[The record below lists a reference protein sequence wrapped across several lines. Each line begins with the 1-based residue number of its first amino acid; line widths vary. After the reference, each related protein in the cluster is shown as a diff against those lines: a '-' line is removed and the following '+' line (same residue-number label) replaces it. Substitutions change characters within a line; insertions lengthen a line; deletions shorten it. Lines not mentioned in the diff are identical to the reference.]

1 MTGIIMT
8 KTEKCALKQITPS
21 IAKPQ
26 DTVDLVNKQ
35 NTVIAIHGRHDPCVV
50 TRANVVVRAVTA
62 FALLDLMAE
71 DGYLSF

>member
-1 MTGIIMT
+1 M
-8 KTEKCALKQITPS
+8 
-21 IAKPQ
+21 
-26 DTVDLVNKQ
+26 DLVNKQ